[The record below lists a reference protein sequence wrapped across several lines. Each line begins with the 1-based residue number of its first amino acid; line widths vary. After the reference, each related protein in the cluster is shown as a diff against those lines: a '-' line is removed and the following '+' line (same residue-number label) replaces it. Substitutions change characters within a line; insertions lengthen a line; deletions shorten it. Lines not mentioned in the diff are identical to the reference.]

1 MIFSSVFNTF
11 KKDHD
16 EDDETAG
23 IMRSSRNH
31 KDLPYDHEDRLYFD
45 SPMKSSFSSI
55 TRKKYLEDDDDDV
68 SSLDYNENETL
79 ERMKMDYEK
88 NKMKLQ
94 NKTTT
99 DSLRFDDIFGN
110 GLNNI
115 NDETYSKRRN
125 LIELNN
131 KKFSRNVFG
140 YMNDNTSSRD
150 DSIYNL
156 PNVYKETDKRRSNG
170 YGSILDMNDMKNIQY
185 TPQNSRG
192 KHFNDIND
200 NLDDKKRDL
209 ELENLELKHRI
220 QQERMAKK
228 VKEIEEREKYEKDKY
243 MNLKRL
249 EAEKEN
255 RILSD
260 MKYKQEK
267 DQMYDS
273 LREYERSIERQ
284 TRMID
289 NQNNLI
295 KNLEDKYSKLVTV
308 VESQNEEMHNLKS
321 GLETERSVSKRLN
334 SRLELLNDRLS
345 DTKQMLYSTK
355 ANISPSIKSKVR
367 FDENYSNDA
376 SDISDFEY
384 GETPTK
390 FDLNNTEHIL
400 KLTERF

>member
-1 MIFSSVFNTF
+1 
-11 KKDHD
+11 
-16 EDDETAG
+16 
-23 IMRSSRNH
+23 
-31 KDLPYDHEDRLYFD
+31 
-45 SPMKSSFSSI
+45 
-55 TRKKYLEDDDDDV
+55 
-68 SSLDYNENETL
+68 
-79 ERMKMDYEK
+79 
-88 NKMKLQ
+88 
-94 NKTTT
+94 
-99 DSLRFDDIFGN
+99 
-110 GLNNI
+110 
-115 NDETYSKRRN
+115 
-125 LIELNN
+125 
-131 KKFSRNVFG
+131 
-140 YMNDNTSSRD
+140 
-150 DSIYNL
+150 
-156 PNVYKETDKRRSNG
+156 
-170 YGSILDMNDMKNIQY
+170 
-185 TPQNSRG
+185 
-192 KHFNDIND
+192 
-200 NLDDKKRDL
+200 
-209 ELENLELKHRI
+209 
-220 QQERMAKK
+220 
-228 VKEIEEREKYEKDKY
+228 
-243 MNLKRL
+243 
-249 EAEKEN
+249 
-255 RILSD
+255 
-260 MKYKQEK
+260 
-267 DQMYDS
+267 MYDS